1 MLMPAICFAAPSV
14 LPVFVCCFSAAP
26 SSSCHA
32 VIRRSISSQHSG
44 TKPANGAHTSFQQLY
59 VPTAVATAVALDAT
73 ALLCEVAA
81 TGNPLLQRAAS
92 TSDVLNSRWPR
103 HAAFH
108 EPGYWKKY
116 LQLAFSVGHVAAA
129 PRAAVCGRQ
138 QRLIDLLRQLL
149 WPHELHLVARPWA

>member
-14 LPVFVCCFSAAP
+14 LPVSACCFSAVP
-26 SSSCHA
+26 SSSCNA
-32 VIRRSISSQHSG
+32 VMRRSISSQHSG
-44 TKPANGAHTSFQQLY
+44 TKPANGAHTSLLLFSSYTFLSTPQL
-59 VPTAVATAVALDAT
+59 LHS

-103 HAAFH
+103 HAAFE

-116 LQLAFSVGHVAAA
+116 LQLALSVGHVAAG
-129 PRAAVCGRQ
+129 PRAAVRGRQ

-149 WPHELHLVARPWA
+149 WPHELHLVARP